1 MGSFVACL
9 LSNGQNTNNGT
20 HIVHTW
26 SKLNKWAYVQIIIIF
41 LIIFLPQFP
50 FHSMWC
56 PMFLVCWLLTPDGLP
71 WIWRK
76 FILKNVPYI
85 FFTIEFNTLRK
96 SFPKSGII
104 CIAKAF
110 SYENRI
116 LRDDI
121 FHHSPLCVVAYMP
134 ENIRIP

>member
-1 MGSFVACL
+1 MHAVVKSIKMANFHFDITFYDHTINKWHITFPHTKSKTNFWMGSFVACL

-26 SKLNKWAYVQIIIIF
+26 SELNKWAYVQIIIIF

-50 FHSMWC
+50 FHSMRC

-85 FFTIEFNTLRK
+85 FSHWIQY
-96 SFPKSGII
+96 
-104 CIAKAF
+104 IA
-110 SYENRI
+110 
-116 LRDDI
+116 
-121 FHHSPLCVVAYMP
+121 
-134 ENIRIP
+134 